1 MRAKSSR
8 RAERVELQVMERRQ
22 DERKPAEGQ
31 VVFFLHNPDIE
42 IRGSLLD
49 VSPDGFRA
57 AHQHTA
63 LCAGQQV
70 TFHHAFA
77 DGLAEVVWNRVLGDR
92 AESGFLILVTSTP

>member
-1 MRAKSSR
+1 MLAKPSR
-8 RAERVELQVMERRQ
+8 RAERIELQVMERRQ

-70 TFHHAFA
+70 TFHRSEEHTSE
-77 DGLAEVVWNRVLGDR
+77 LQSQSN
-92 AESGFLILVTSTP
+92 LVCRLLLEKKKNKN